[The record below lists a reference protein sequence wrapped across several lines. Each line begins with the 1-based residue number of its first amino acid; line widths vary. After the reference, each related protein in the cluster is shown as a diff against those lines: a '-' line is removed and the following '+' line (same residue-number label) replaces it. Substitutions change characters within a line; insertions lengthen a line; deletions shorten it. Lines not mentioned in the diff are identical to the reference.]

1 MLRRNRETGK
11 MERMVDG
18 SWVPIEPEAETE
30 PSATRGLGWDA
41 IEGMFREVDEG
52 LDLGSTVVGGAG
64 DAVRPV
70 DTSSDAGG
78 DVAVPVGDSSVGPL
92 ALVQVD
98 AGRSPGLGVGLG
110 VGLEAGL
117 EAGLGVERASE
128 HATGV
133 VAIEFIDEIPGLT
146 VSDGKSGVRGGRGVL
161 QRLRA
166 GAKSRNSR
174 ARESTTE
181 RVTQEIAR
189 PVQEGTRAPK
199 RVEVAESAAQARGP
213 AVRDTT
219 LARQARKVSRK
230 DRHAVG
236 TVGEVGNGR
245 DSAARIVSKPAPGI
259 LSDQPKWV
267 KELFEAHFRSSRTRE
282 LRVKPSGPDRV
293 VDGVVVTPNRMK
305 MSREDFA
312 IGWLVLLEAVRRD
325 PAIARIKSWNGKT
338 REEHMGW
345 PPALPTPSNTN
356 S

>member
-30 PSATRGLGWDA
+30 PSGWDA

-52 LDLGSTVVGGAG
+52 LDLGSTGPIAECRSRTAGTGVGEAG
-64 DAVRPV
+64 DAAGAV
-70 DTSSDAGG
+70 DQGGAAGG
-78 DVAVPVGDSSVGPL
+78 DVAAPVGDSSVGPL

-98 AGRSPGLGVGLG
+98 AGRSP
-110 VGLEAGL
+110 
-117 EAGLGVERASE
+117 GLGVERASE

-338 REEHMGW
+338 REENMGW